1 MDRIAMESRVFGPV
15 ELVGGPGGAVFE
27 TTTELSG
34 ATVPFRLEVD
44 HPSRFDERQLAQLDA
59 ILLGWER
66 IDTMAHDAL
75 VAALDDPDS
84 APSALLR
91 EWEEESASREG
102 DTRRF
107 LAELKPESVTIL
119 WDAPGPHQD
128 RIVMPYSYSLSA
140 DPVVLRFRDRV
151 GVEIDPVRRAT

>member
-1 MDRIAMESRVFGPV
+1 MESRVFGPV

-27 TTTELSG
+27 TATDVTG

-44 HPSRFDERQLAQLDA
+44 YPSRFDERQLAQLDA
-59 ILLGWER
+59 ILLGWDR
-66 IDTMAHDAL
+66 IDTMARDAL

-91 EWEEESASREG
+91 EWEEDTASREG
-102 DTRRF
+102 DTRGF
-107 LAELKPESVTIL
+107 LAELKPQSVTML
-119 WDAPGPHQD
+119 WDAEGPHQD

-140 DPVVLRFRDRV
+140 DSIVLRFRDRV